1 MPGHTLT
8 SHHPPRRACNER
20 RRGAASTRRAR
31 AHPPPPRAL
40 LDAHAL
46 FSWVSAASI
55 TGTALPLALRSP
67 SATPIASCGG
77 TAAPDGGPS
86 ADAHAARARALQVA
100 LTTISFLPYINFTAF
115 GALAALDLASGRR
128 ASRPPT
134 ARVAAATALYATP
147 LVLLAATGDPHAAVA
162 STFLCAAH
170 FTAENVLRGAEAA
183 DAAAA
188 AAPADD
194 DALLAAAADV
204 ASLADAAAL
213 KRWDARLALTRAR
226 RDALVALA
234 TRAGIRV
241 KAAATRATLAAA
253 LAEAAGLD
261 DDAMPGLPPPAPW
274 LVDELAGVGGAEVE
288 AAAQR
293 AARRRKR
300 SKSEE

>member
-1 MPGHTLT
+1 M
-8 SHHPPRRACNER
+8 
-20 RRGAASTRRAR
+20 
-31 AHPPPPRAL
+31 
-40 LDAHAL
+40 
-46 FSWVSAASI
+46 
-55 TGTALPLALRSP
+55 
-67 SATPIASCGG
+67 
-77 TAAPDGGPS
+77 
-86 ADAHAARARALQVA
+86 
-100 LTTISFLPYINFTAF
+100 TTISFLPYINFTAF
-115 GALAALDLASGRR
+115 GALAALDLARGGS

-134 ARVAAATALYATP
+134 VRAAAAAALYASP
-147 LVLLAATGDPHAAVA
+147 LLLLAATGDAHAAVA

-194 DALLAAAADV
+194 DALLGAAADV
-204 ASLADAAAL
+204 AALADAAAL

-234 TRAGIRV
+234 TRAGIKVR
-241 KAAATRATLAAA
+241 AAATRATLAAA

-261 DDAMPGLPPPAPW
+261 GDVAPGLPPPAPW

-293 AARRRKR
+293 AARRRK
-300 SKSEE
+300 SKE